1 MLRKLIGFIYH
12 GEEDEVTFS
21 LERENGG
28 GFFFLVVKSL

>member
-1 MLRKLIGFIYH
+1 MLRKLTGFIYH

-28 GFFFLVVKSL
+28 GGGGFFFLW